1 MTGRKYKMDTVN
13 YLKRDI
19 KLGIIRRS
27 YIFLI
32 VIIYSFVMVRQCAA
46 SIEAIK
52 AGSLM
57 WSDGTLADYILFAL
71 RGMPYYRFDPTRS
84 FQLPVMWFIFQ
95 IGISYFIAYYPEKD
109 YSENGVNVLIAGRNR
124 SSWWLAKVLW
134 CVLSVFAYYLAAF
147 ISCAVFALING
158 AGLSL
163 NVTYEFLQVQFG
175 YNSIFVSQRDFLI
188 ISVIVPMAVTIGIS
202 LVQLLLSFVFSP
214 VTSFALTCMVYVLSA
229 YYTVWFLPGSFTMWL
244 RSSYFDEKGLNPL
257 SGIIIAAFLIIT
269 VSLLGKDYFEKKDI
283 I

>member
-1 MTGRKYKMDTVN
+1 MVVCHQRETMDWREQKEN
-13 YLKRDI
+13 I
-19 KLGIIRRS
+19 

-134 CVLSVFAYYLAAF
+134 CV
-147 ISCAVFALING
+147 
-158 AGLSL
+158 
-163 NVTYEFLQVQFG
+163 
-175 YNSIFVSQRDFLI
+175 
-188 ISVIVPMAVTIGIS
+188 
-202 LVQLLLSFVFSP
+202 
-214 VTSFALTCMVYVLSA
+214 
-229 YYTVWFLPGSFTMWL
+229 
-244 RSSYFDEKGLNPL
+244 
-257 SGIIIAAFLIIT
+257 
-269 VSLLGKDYFEKKDI
+269 
-283 I
+283 